1 MAREMEGYKWDF
13 PSFFT
18 LKLLVVNSCLAYF
31 IKMSLSSRMKMRLH
45 IQQMKVK
52 NLPSHLET
60 KPTTQKQDFPLK
72 T

>member
-1 MAREMEGYKWDF
+1 MGLTKLFHAKIACC
-13 PSFFT
+13 
-18 LKLLVVNSCLAYF
+18 KLLVHF
-31 IKMSLSSRMKMRLH
+31 IKISLSSRMKMRLP

-60 KPTTQKQDFPLK
+60 KTTTQKQDFPLK